1 MLYYLFF
8 SLLLS
13 ISIIYNYTNKLT
25 QVPIIQEVWI
35 WDKRDMSDVYGKDNR
50 NSTKENS
57 PHKALNGYFTSFNK
71 PYIFS
76 AQKTFYGDDNDLF
89 ELPVLGNGYLSF
101 KKIGDKITY
110 FSKNGEVLWKKSY
123 QSYPFST
130 PIGNIHYLVSG
141 DGNQVLVIDINGNL
155 TGSEQLDGRFLT
167 DISNTV
173 HSGSIL
179 LFSGGELYRLD
190 SNGKL
195 IYRNDEADPK
205 VFHFFKSSALSENGL
220 FSTVHFMEK
229 ESDFINTYDDKRK
242 LLYQYKL
249 DSLYSHKIFMAVS
262 NSGEVLLNLRDKIII
277 LSAEGKELI
286 KNDKKKK
293 EDVYQL
299 SYSNGQI
306 FSANFNENLIFFS
319 KNGEVIKKKK
329 FISNKTRI
337 FSGKTEDIFFVE
349 SSNNIT
355 QMKVFTE

>member
-1 MLYYLFF
+1 
-8 SLLLS
+8 
-13 ISIIYNYTNKLT
+13 
-25 QVPIIQEVWI
+25 
-35 WDKRDMSDVYGKDNR
+35 
-50 NSTKENS
+50 
-57 PHKALNGYFTSFNK
+57 
-71 PYIFS
+71 
-76 AQKTFYGDDNDLF
+76 
-89 ELPVLGNGYLSF
+89 
-101 KKIGDKITY
+101 
-110 FSKNGEVLWKKSY
+110 
-123 QSYPFST
+123 
-130 PIGNIHYLVSG
+130 
-141 DGNQVLVIDINGNL
+141 
-155 TGSEQLDGRFLT
+155 
-167 DISNTV
+167 
-173 HSGSIL
+173 
-179 LFSGGELYRLD
+179 
-190 SNGKL
+190 
-195 IYRNDEADPK
+195 
-205 VFHFFKSSALSENGL
+205 
-220 FSTVHFMEK
+220 MEK

-349 SSNNIT
+349 NSNNIT